1 MANIRAKGN
10 GIEENFWEEKANFK
24 QIKYTSKECLRKI
37 SKTRFVYSSTHEA
50 KNGYDTEKF
59 GRIEEESQLPWQTL
73 NLNIEN
79 DKEFDTVEVAFL
91 NDHCCGPG
99 GSQGGDRNF
108 FVDWVKVDDDLFLA
122 SNGTQHGNNCDSD
135 PGELYCSGMVRMK
148 KSISLEEDG
157 NRHGSGSNMK
167 DKLYVERVGLAW
179 MNRFKKNRDWND
191 ISINLLNPSFNNI
204 HYNALR
210 IKFVRRK
217 NDDIFL
223 MLSSNDCYPDCFRNK
238 WPQRTHRNNKPPY
251 QKDIK
256 ISLIRRND
264 QDHEAHYWGL
274 NKEDRKFI
282 DALWAAFP
290 QMLEELKSGRS
301 WKRAVERKRTE
312 GWKETLDYV
321 LKTLPITRYVKSA
334 GSNPLIVRPQSEK
347 ASMMAMMGAI
357 DMSYPYPAGAR
368 PLTSLAEIGK
378 SFEREYF
385 SALQNIFLPT
395 DPVIIAK
402 SSKDIAEII
411 TDPVF
416 NLK

>member
-1 MANIRAKGN
+1 
-10 GIEENFWEEKANFK
+10 
-24 QIKYTSKECLRKI
+24 
-37 SKTRFVYSSTHEA
+37 
-50 KNGYDTEKF
+50 
-59 GRIEEESQLPWQTL
+59 
-73 NLNIEN
+73 
-79 DKEFDTVEVAFL
+79 
-91 NDHCCGPG
+91 
-99 GSQGGDRNF
+99 
-108 FVDWVKVDDDLFLA
+108 
-122 SNGTQHGNNCDSD
+122 
-135 PGELYCSGMVRMK
+135 MK
-148 KSISLEEDG
+148 KSISLEEDS
-157 NRHGSGSNMK
+157 NRHWPDSNMK

-204 HYNALR
+204 RYNALR

-223 MLSSNDCYPDCFRNK
+223 MLSSDDCYPDCFRNE
-238 WPQRTHRNNKPPY
+238 WPQRTHRNNKPPF

-256 ISLIRRND
+256 ISLIRRNE

-274 NKEDRKFI
+274 NKADRKFI
-282 DALWAAFP
+282 DALWASFP
-290 QMLEELKSGRS
+290 QLLEELKNGRS

-334 GSNPLIVRPQSEK
+334 GSNPLIVRPQSEN

-368 PLTSLAEIGK
+368 PITSLAEIGK

-385 SALQNIFLPT
+385 SALQNVFLAT
-395 DPVIIAK
+395 DPIIIAK

-411 TDPVF
+411 TDPVY